1 MSLRITMVFD
11 APELCGGV
19 LNAVS
24 IARLLQR
31 NGHHVTLSA
40 RGSPPAWLAWQGA
53 WHDHRGF
60 QVEPPDRELIIATY
74 WTTVAWAVAAGW
86 PKVVH
91 FCQGY
96 EGDLIHLAA
105 QREAI
110 EAVYRRP
117 FPTWVVSPM
126 LVQRL
131 APFGRSAVV
140 LPPHVSPQFRPAW
153 RFRPRSRPRLLVT
166 GIFEAE
172 VKNVPTALL
181 AVRHLRALGMP
192 CRVERCS
199 TFPVNPQETQVLQ
212 ADAFHYLVPPRKVP
226 GLLRQFDL
234 LLFTS
239 RAMEGFG
246 LPVLEALRSGVP
258 AVISTIPSLQP
269 FTSAGVA
276 SADPEDPAAFATAAY
291 RLLREAKAWREAR
304 RVGLAA
310 AAPYSEAATHAA
322 LIAALKGLN
331 GPGGPA

>member
-1 MSLRITMVFD
+1 MTMRITIVFD

-19 LNAVS
+19 INAVS

-31 NGHHVTLSA
+31 DGHRVTLSA
-40 RGSPPAWLAWQGA
+40 RGGPPAWLAWRGA
-53 WHDHRGF
+53 WHDHQGF
-60 QVEPPDRELIIATY
+60 QVEPPAQDLVIATY
-74 WTTVAWAVAAGW
+74 WTTVAWAKAAGW

-110 EAVYRRP
+110 EAVYRHP

-131 APFGRSAVV
+131 APFGRRAMV
-140 LPPHVSPQFRPAW
+140 LPPHVSPRFRPAW
-153 RFRPRSRPRLLVT
+153 RFQPHPLPRILVT

-172 VKNVPTALL
+172 VKNVPTALQ
-181 AVRHLRALGMP
+181 AVRCLRGLGMP
-192 CRVERCS
+192 CRVERWS
-199 TFPVNPQETQVLQ
+199 TFPLNPRETELLQ
-212 ADAFHYLVPPRKVP
+212 ADAFHHLVPPRQVP
-226 GLLRQFDL
+226 ELLRQFDL

-258 AVISTIPSLQP
+258 AVISTIPSLQS
-269 FTSAGVA
+269 FTAAGVA
-276 SADPEDPAAFATAAY
+276 SADPEDPAAFAAAAY
-291 RLLREAKAWREAR
+291 RLLDEAKVWRRAR
-304 RVGLAA
+304 RVGRAA
-310 AAPYSEAATHAA
+310 AAPFSEAATQAA
-322 LIAALKGLN
+322 LVAALKALD
-331 GPGGPA
+331 GPA